1 MTHLSRVGLA
11 PATAPPPHDFPK
23 PRLDRGGLRAG
34 IDQRRLT
41 LADLEAALATAC
53 ETAAARGAARTVR
66 IDQRETWDH
75 ATWQRYLDAAT
86 RLEPEYG
93 PRMRRL
99 FAEIDQLE
107 RLIALPSAA

>member
-11 PATAPPPHDFPK
+11 PATAPPRHDIPK
-23 PRLDRGGLRAG
+23 PQLDRGGLRAG
-34 IDQRRLT
+34 IDQRRLI

-53 ETAAARGAARTVR
+53 ETAAARGGARTVR
-66 IDQRETWDH
+66 IAQRETWDQ
-75 ATWQRYLDAAT
+75 ATWQRYLDAAS

-99 FAEIDQLE
+99 FTEIDQLE